1 MGNQLVWED
10 RFNIGVDFIDKE
22 HMKLFKIINK
32 LFLFSENKN
41 KSSWVC
47 QEGIKYFKDHALKH
61 FSEEEA
67 YMESISYKGLETHK
81 RLHEDFKQNI
91 LPSHEQELE
100 QDKYSEDS
108 INHFL
113 GVCAG
118 WLISHTLTED
128 AAIAGKEITKWP
140 NLPPKEELDATKNTI
155 IQLLYDLFCLDSQ
168 VISESYGGERF
179 GHGIYYQL
187 IYKNRQGGQREV
199 MLVFEEKLLILTTG
213 KLMGRQPGKLDVI
226 LMDAARFIARQ
237 FVECIKEHFPALED
251 YKLEGENL
259 LSYEQFQNVF
269 NKQVPK
275 YSLLFNTGEGYFAYC
290 SMTPQDITGTP
301 QTFARTANAVTEI
314 KAYLT
319 KNEQENN
326 SGKKK
331 LLVVDDSDTIQQFI
345 KKLLKNDYR
354 VGTVNSAVSAIRS
367 ITLER
372 PDLILLDYDMPVCD
386 GAQVLQM
393 IRSETTFEDIPVIFL
408 TGRADTAT
416 VSKIIPMRPEGYI
429 LKTSKPAEIKKTI
442 DNYFTRQSK
451 K

>member
-67 YMESISYKGLETHK
+67 YMESISYKGLETHR
-81 RLHEDFKQNI
+81 RLHEDFKQHI
-91 LPSHEQELE
+91 LPAHEKELE
-100 QDKYSEDS
+100 QNKYSEDS
-108 INHFL
+108 VNHFL

-128 AAIAGKEITKWP
+128 FAIAGKEITKWS
-140 NLPPKEELDATKNTI
+140 NLPPKEELNATKDI
-155 IQLLYDLFCLDSQ
+155 ILQLLYDLFRLEAH
-168 VISESYGGERF
+168 VVSESYGGERF

-187 IYKNRQGGQREV
+187 TYENAQGVQQEII
-199 MLVFEEKLLILTTG
+199 LVFEEKLLMETTG
-213 KLMGRQPGKLDVI
+213 RLMGSQPGKLDVM

-237 FVECIKEHFPALED
+237 FVECIKEHFPSLET
-251 YKLEGENL
+251 YELKNENL
-259 LSYEQFQNVF
+259 LLYEQFRTVF
-269 NKQVPK
+269 KKQVPK
-275 YSLLFNTGEGYFAYC
+275 YSLLFNTGAGYFAYC
-290 SMTPQDITGTP
+290 AMTPLAIINTP
-301 QTFARTANAVTEI
+301 QASIRTDNAITEI
-314 KAYLT
+314 KAYLS

-331 LLVVDDSDTIQQFI
+331 LLIVDDSNTIQQFM
-345 KKLLKNDYR
+345 KKLLQNDYQ
-354 VGTVNSAVSAIRS
+354 VDSANSAVSAIRC

-393 IRSETTFEDIPVIFL
+393 IRSETDFEDIPVIFL
-408 TGRADTAT
+408 TGRADAAT
-416 VSKIIPMRPEGYI
+416 VSKIIPMKPEGYM
-429 LKTSKPAEIKKTI
+429 LKTLKPEEIKKTI
-442 DNYFTRQSK
+442 DNYFIRQGK
-451 K
+451 N